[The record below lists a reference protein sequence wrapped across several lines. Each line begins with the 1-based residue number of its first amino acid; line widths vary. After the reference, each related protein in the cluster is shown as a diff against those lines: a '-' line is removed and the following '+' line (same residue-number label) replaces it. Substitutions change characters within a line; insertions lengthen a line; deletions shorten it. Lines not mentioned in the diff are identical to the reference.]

1 MVRPRE
7 FDRDAALTSAMT
19 LFRQKGFAATSTDDL
34 LKAMGI
40 GRQSMYNAFGDKWQL
55 YLEVLQTYQQNM
67 LGAHLTRLNG
77 PVSPLDGIRDL
88 LNGLV
93 PSDDAL
99 RALGCLGVSAV
110 GEFGTSEAELG
121 QLAQKVSQALG
132 ARIAERIREGQTRGE
147 IDASIDPG
155 EGAAF
160 IQTTMTGFQVAAR
173 AGAGVQDM
181 RKLTDFVVGRLAAH

>member
-77 PVSPLDGIRDL
+77 PAVPLDGIRDL

-147 IDASIDPG
+147 IDASIEPG

-173 AGAGVQDM
+173 AGAGVKDM

>member
-40 GRQSMYNAFGDKWQL
+40 GRQSMYNAFGDKWKL

-77 PVSPLDGIRDL
+77 PASPLDGIREL
-88 LNGLV
+88 LRGLA
-93 PSDDAL
+93 PADDAL
-99 RALGCLGVSAV
+99 RGLGCLGVSAV
-110 GEFGTSEAELG
+110 GEFGTSEAVLRE
-121 QLAQKVSQALG
+121 LAQKISQTLG
-132 ARIAERIREGQTRGE
+132 THIAERIREGQRSGE
-147 IDASIDPG
+147 IDPDVDPV

-160 IQTTMTGFQVAAR
+160 VQTTMTGFQVAAR
-173 AGAGVQDM
+173 AGASVGDLH
-181 RKLTDFVVGRLAAH
+181 KLADFVVGRLAAA